1 MTDQEKW
8 EALTNNSANTDG
20 MFVYAVK
27 STGIF
32 CRPSCKSKTPLRKN
46 IVFFPSSE
54 AAAAAGFR
62 PCKRCRPDLLEY
74 EPVKE
79 VGLMAKN
86 IIEQFFCEKEKLYD
100 ELLCLGVSE
109 HRMTQIFKVQYG
121 MTPTEYRNLLR
132 RKAAEEKL
140 KKTTLPVIEIA
151 FSLGF
156 ESLSAFFSFFRKS
169 TGMTPKAYR
178 EEAIEKTKE
187 SEDRSYGLYKTS
199 IGEITIAASNSSI
212 IKILYGNHI
221 PPHTEENKTGL
232 TDQAAS
238 EIKEYLTGKRI
249 VFDVPLEPHGTLF
262 QKKVWEALM
271 RIPYGET
278 RSYKQIAE
286 EIGNP
291 GSSRAVGM
299 ANNKNPILI
308 MIPCH
313 RVIGSDGSL
322 VGYAGGIPLKEKLLR
337 LEQNR

>member
-8 EALTNNSANTDG
+8 EALINNNANADG

-46 IVFFPSSE
+46 IIFFPSSE
-54 AAAAAGFR
+54 TAAEAGFR
-62 PCKRCRPDLLEY
+62 PCKRCRPDLLKY

-79 VGLMAKN
+79 IGLMAKN
-86 IIEQFFCEKEKLYD
+86 VIEEFYREKEQISN
-100 ELLCLGVSE
+100 ELQSLGISD
-109 HRMTQIFKVQYG
+109 HRMTQIFKEQYG

-140 KKTTLPVIEIA
+140 RETASPLTEIA

-156 ESLSAFFSFFRKS
+156 ESLPAFFSFFLKH

-178 EEAIEKTKE
+178 EAQKTRQL
-187 SEDRSYGLYKTS
+187 EDRFYGLYKTS
-199 IGEITIAASNSSI
+199 IGKITIAASSTSI
-212 IKILYGNHI
+212 VALWYGDHV
-221 PPHTEENKTGL
+221 PLHEEERKTDLTNK
-232 TDQAAS
+232 AAS
-238 EIKEYLTGKRI
+238 ELEEYLAGERTS
-249 VFDVPLEPHGTLF
+249 FEVPLKPHGTPF
-262 QKKVWEALM
+262 QKKVWEELR

-278 RSYKQIAE
+278 RSYKQIAA
-286 EIGNP
+286 EIGKP

-299 ANNKNPILI
+299 ANNRNPILI

-313 RVIGSDGSL
+313 RVIGADGSL

-337 LEQNR
+337 LEQKR